1 MRAQTGDRRGNSR
14 RPPHIL
20 KTAET
25 YDNAHKKS
33 NDFLWA
39 YFFVN
44 HIFTPVFS
52 SLNDYFGEI
61 FNANFSPKIPFKFV
75 FIALYYKCKTKKAL
89 QKKFRQSRTIT
100 YGAIISRQEQ

>member
-14 RPPHIL
+14 RPPRIL
-20 KTAET
+20 NTFT

>member
-44 HIFTPVFS
+44 YIFTPIFS

-75 FIALYYKCKTKKAL
+75 FIALYYKCKTKKSFA
-89 QKKFRQSRTIT
+89 KKNSGNPAQ
-100 YGAIISRQEQ
+100 